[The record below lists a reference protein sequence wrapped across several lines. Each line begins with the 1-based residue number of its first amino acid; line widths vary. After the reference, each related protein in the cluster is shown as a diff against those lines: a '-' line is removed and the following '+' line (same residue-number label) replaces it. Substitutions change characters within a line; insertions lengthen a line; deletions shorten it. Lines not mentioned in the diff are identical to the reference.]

1 MSNKIIDAIKTLY
14 EANINIWPDA
24 MAHVF
29 EYIEELEAKPLI
41 KKQTPSSGDVISQDR
56 IMDEITILIT
66 RYLNDPDLEVSKQD
80 QLAIKELLE
89 RIKDSEEI

>member
-1 MSNKIIDAIKTLY
+1 MSKKIIDAIKTLY
-14 EANINIWPDA
+14 DNDINVWPDA

-29 EYIEELEAKPLI
+29 EYIEELEAKPI
-41 KKQTPSSGDVISQDR
+41 NTGVPKNGDVISQDR
-56 IMDEITILIT
+56 IMDEISILIT
-66 RYLNDPDLEVSKQD
+66 RYLNDPDLEVSKHD

>member
-14 EANINIWPDA
+14 DNDINVWPDA

-29 EYIEELEAKPLI
+29 EYIEKLENKKPEAP
-41 KKQTPSSGDVISQDR
+41 KNGDVISHDR
-56 IMDEITILIT
+56 IMDEITIWIT
-66 RYLNDPDLEVSKQD
+66 RYLNNPDLEVSKAD

-89 RIKDSEEI
+89 RIKASEEI